1 MPGISAGLG
10 GQVNN
15 NIQTDGLVFY
25 IDSAYKKSYPGN
37 GTTWNDLG
45 GSNNGTLTNGP
56 TFTDKSVVFDGSD
69 DYVDFGDIGV
79 ANAYHFSIWFYLESS
94 VDSST
99 SYYGLFRNE
108 NIDQSGVHFGSTTS
122 LGVDETLTML
132 YSADDSAGGDPY
144 YRTYIRD
151 NFAVGWHY
159 VSLNWNS
166 NKYDIYVNADSKT
179 TYASTDINAINT
191 PLSGTAAAHVPLM
204 TMDEFKL
211 GYGSYYTGAHP
222 EFDGR
227 IQVVQIY
234 DKSLTASEIKQ
245 NYDAS
250 KERFGL

>member
-15 NIQTDGLVFY
+15 NIQTDGLIFY
-25 IDSAYKKSYPGN
+25 VDSAYKKSYLGS

-99 SYYGLFRNE
+99 TFYGLFRYKNT
-108 NIDQSGVHFGSTTS
+108 DQAGVHFGSTTS
-122 LGVDETLTML
+122 FATNETLTFL
-132 YSADDSAGGDPY
+132 YCTDDSIGGDPY

-151 NFAVGWHY
+151 NFAAGWHY

-179 TYASTDINAINT
+179 TYASIQDDAIDN
-191 PLSGTAAAHVPLM
+191 P
-204 TMDEFKL
+204 
-211 GYGSYYTGAHP
+211 
-222 EFDGR
+222 
-227 IQVVQIY
+227 
-234 DKSLTASEIKQ
+234 
-245 NYDAS
+245 
-250 KERFGL
+250 

>member
-10 GQVNN
+10 GQINN

-25 IDSAYKKSYPGN
+25 IDSAYKKSYPGS

-56 TFTDKSVVFDGSD
+56 TFTDKSVVFDGSN

-99 SYYGLFRNE
+99 SNSGLFRNE
-108 NIDQSGVHFGSTTS
+108 NINQAGVHFGAVTS
-122 LGVDETLTML
+122 YATNPTLIFL
-132 YSADDSAGGDPY
+132 YNESGGFWGGTPY

-159 VSLNWNS
+159 VSFNWNS

-179 TYASTDINAINT
+179 TYASTDSNSINS
-191 PLSGTAAAHVPLM
+191 PLSGTAAGHVPLM
-204 TMDEFKL
+204 TMDEFTL
-211 GYGSYYTGAHP
+211 GTGGIHNQLSN
-222 EFDGR
+222 FDGR

>member
-15 NIQTDGLVFY
+15 NIQTDGLIFY
-25 IDSAYKKSYPGN
+25 VDSAYKKSYLGS

-45 GSNNGTLTNGP
+45 GSNNG
-56 TFTDKSVVFDGSD
+56 
-69 DYVDFGDIGV
+69 
-79 ANAYHFSIWFYLESS
+79 
-94 VDSST
+94 
-99 SYYGLFRNE
+99 
-108 NIDQSGVHFGSTTS
+108 
-122 LGVDETLTML
+122 TLTML

-179 TYASTDINAINT
+179 TYASTDVNSINY
-191 PLSGTAAAHVPLM
+191 PLSGTAAGHVPLM

-211 GYGSYYTGAHP
+211 GYGSYHTGAHP

>member
-10 GQVNN
+10 GQINN

-25 IDSAYKKSYPGN
+25 IDSAYKKSYPGS

-56 TFTDKSVVFDGSD
+56 TFTDKSVVFDGSN

-99 SYYGLFRNE
+99 SNYGLFRNE
-108 NIDQSGVHFGSTTS
+108 NIDQAGVHFGAITYATNP
-122 LGVDETLTML
+122 TLSFL
-132 YSADDSAGGDPY
+132 YNESSAFYWGGTPY

-151 NFAVGWHY
+151 NFAAGWHY
-159 VSLNWNS
+159 VSFNWNS

-179 TYASTDINAINT
+179 TYASTHSSAINI
-191 PLSGTAAAHVPLM
+191 PLSGTAAGHVPLM
-204 TMDEFKL
+204 TMDEFRL
-211 GYGSYYTGAHP
+211 GRGQLGSSVSH
-222 EFDGR
+222 FDGR